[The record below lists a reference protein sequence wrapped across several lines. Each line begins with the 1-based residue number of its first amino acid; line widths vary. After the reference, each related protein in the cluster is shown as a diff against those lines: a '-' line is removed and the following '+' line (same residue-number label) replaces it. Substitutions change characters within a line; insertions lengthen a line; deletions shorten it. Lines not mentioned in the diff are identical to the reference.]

1 MQGGALTDI
10 CMGRRVWPTGH
21 HALERSF
28 SDHTPPPCALLRSL
42 RGHHPWVPQF
52 AGLEGVIT
60 AVLDEF
66 PHIWAKRREWFV
78 LLVVVVCFFGS
89 LMTLT
94 FVSTIAI
101 LSEMMPCPR
110 AAVSAIYIKFCI
122 NKQNVLNSLWSSEAL
137 SRCTVDPARCQV
149 CQHMCRNSGTC
160 LSSLF
165 PLHRV
170 AFTGVL
176 L

>member
-1 MQGGALTDI
+1 M
-10 CMGRRVWPTGH
+10 
-21 HALERSF
+21 
-28 SDHTPPPCALLRSL
+28 
-42 RGHHPWVPQF
+42 
-52 AGLEGVIT
+52 IT

-110 AAVSAIYIKFCI
+110 AAVSFCLTPAQLWGRRKDVSAIYIKFCI
-122 NKQNVLNSLWSSEAL
+122 NKQKVVLNSVWSVVRGSQQVY
-137 SRCTVDPARCQV
+137 SRP
-149 CQHMCRNSGTC
+149 S
-160 LSSLF
+160 
-165 PLHRV
+165 
-170 AFTGVL
+170 
-176 L
+176 